1 VVIKSRT
8 MLLTL
13 LGLGLAITSSV
24 VEQRV
29 REGRWN
35 KHDNNKFR
43 QLIVDGVINPRKESK
58 EDIERVRALY
68 WPEKA
73 YRNFAANYRRIVKVW
88 LLHAGAGKCIYY
100 SYYSLLQRFFLTP
113 WLQMFYRL
121 RSNSCRSSSSGS
133 TGTY

>member
-1 VVIKSRT
+1 

-13 LGLGLAITSSV
+13 LGLGLAITLLV

-43 QLIVDGVINPRKESK
+43 QLIVNGRINPRKESK

-73 YRNFAANYRRIVKVW
+73 YRNFAANYRKIVKVW

-100 SYYSLLQRFFLTP
+100 GSPAQAGAVYPVCHNTR
-113 WLQMFYRL
+113 
-121 RSNSCRSSSSGS
+121 RS
-133 TGTY
+133 GT